1 MSHILKRKINNVIY
15 VYQEKSYRDKLGRP
29 RTKQKCLGKLDN
41 NGVLILSK
49 KRNPEN
55 LPATITKYKI
65 IITKFRIKAITDSHN
80 KQSQPQN
87 LNNSRKSAKPRA
99 NITKYL
105 TDSHKQ
111 AAPRANILIHKWPP
125 AKIPRYMAITEKFC
139 SQEIMPENS
148 QINLRKYKL

>member
-55 LPATITKYKI
+55 LPATITQYKI
-65 IITKFRIKAITDSHN
+65 TITKFRIKAITDSRK
-80 KQSQPQN
+80 KQSKP
-87 LNNSRKSAKPRA
+87 KSH
-99 NITKYL
+99 L
-105 TDSHKQ
+105 Q
-111 AAPRANILIHKWPP
+111 P
-125 AKIPRYMAITEKFC
+125 AKNHSITHKFIAASHENNRKFLHKPAIFYEFAQNHDK
-139 SQEIMPENS
+139 IYL
-148 QINLRKYKL
+148 NLVNAKDSLTKHRDCL